1 MKLSEI
7 FYSIQGEGLEIGLPT
22 VFVRLFACDLRC
34 SWCDTM
40 YAVEGRDFVD
50 IEIAEVI
57 SQIEE
62 YNCKRVCITGGEP
75 LIQKSEVEHLAQQLL
90 ENGYSILLETSGHKE
105 PPSVFFTEKCVI
117 SLDCKCPSSGM
128 QDRMDYEL
136 YKLLRS
142 QDQLK
147 FVIQDNADYNYAVS
161 VLRSNEIDAKIV
173 FQPVSGSDLKWL
185 TQRVLEDGL
194 ERVRVL
200 PQLHKYIWG
209 NKRGV

>member
-40 YAVEGRDFVD
+40 YAVDGRDFVD